1 MGHAWGGLAVDWT
14 LSLRNSGSFCCCPA
28 PFFRFQNPRATPSS
42 GQREAAAG
50 VSRRQHSHPAFS
62 FTPLKTSCR
71 FGPFFLSAVKTSE
84 SNFRGSDKEISDI
97 PWDTHSRRQVEAD
110 RTTAVRDPSKS
121 CQDRRRHERRLQRG
135 LGLRAKKCGPNR

>member
-42 GQREAAAG
+42 GQREAAA
-50 VSRRQHSHPAFS
+50 A
-62 FTPLKTSCR
+62 SCR

-121 CQDRRRHERRLQRG
+121 RQDRRRHERRLQRG